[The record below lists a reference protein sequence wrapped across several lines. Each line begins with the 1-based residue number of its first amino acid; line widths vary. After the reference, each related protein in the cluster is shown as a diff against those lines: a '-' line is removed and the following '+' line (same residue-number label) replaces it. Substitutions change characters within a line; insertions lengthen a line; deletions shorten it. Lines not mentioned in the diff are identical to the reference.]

1 MQMDRNSTYSQYFRK
16 SKVLKL
22 LVIAAILAAFALW
35 AINISISEGIKVSYK
50 SDSESFVQRFN
61 SYLESIQTFKK
72 EPTMKTFGDTQK
84 HFGFLA
90 MSIDKWD
97 MSISIAIEKHALEA
111 KNEDFLYESWPDIR
125 ELNEEFIES
134 VIIQNNMLTYDQIE
148 ISEIIKELS
157 SVFNSIKT
165 AYKLN

>member
-1 MQMDRNSTYSQYFRK
+1 
-16 SKVLKL
+16 
-22 LVIAAILAAFALW
+22 
-35 AINISISEGIKVSYK
+35 
-50 SDSESFVQRFN
+50 
-61 SYLESIQTFKK
+61 
-72 EPTMKTFGDTQK
+72 
-84 HFGFLA
+84 